1 MSRPW
6 VMPLDAREVVAV
18 DVDVWEALEAE
29 RDALRAR
36 VAELD
41 AAAAEERDFADG
53 LSAEGDDLSL
63 QVTEL
68 EAAYASMMTRREVLG
83 LLSELHCDRNP
94 NDAVSRWGGIV
105 DALLDV
111 VGIAEAGRHP
121 SRLVTLR
128 AAAHELALLMNA
140 EHEALTGEGADGDE

>member
-36 VAELD
+36 VAELE
-41 AAAAEERDFADG
+41 AALRWLAREMLECPLAMDLKDHEGRDVCFVD
-53 LSAEGDDLSL
+53 ETGDD
-63 QVTEL
+63 
-68 EAAYASMMTRREVLG
+68 
-83 LLSELHCDRNP
+83 CP
-94 NDAVSRWGGIV
+94 PGGDEEICWM
-105 DALLDV
+105 
-111 VGIAEAGRHP
+111 
-121 SRLVTLR
+121 R
-128 AAAHELALLMNA
+128 AALLMNA